1 MKISFKTFDYL
12 SEESIKIRT
21 DVFVIEQGF
30 IDEFDE
36 NDNKS
41 IHVLMYDEN
50 TAIGTCRIIYS
61 NEHNSIAIGRFAIVK
76 EYRRKHLGQALMK
89 EAEKIIIKK
98 YGHIRVGVGA
108 QERAENFYK
117 SVGFIP
123 TNEKYVEQDC
133 PHIWM
138 LKEL

>member
-30 IDEFDE
+30 IDEFE
-36 NDNKS
+36 EEIS

-98 YGHIRVGVGA
+98 YGHIRVGVGS

-138 LKEL
+138 LTEL